1 MAATAARVGRT
12 TAPGHGQARL
22 SSGRRDPSSTTAG
35 HAATPRHCLNHL
47 EEEDYD
53 SNDGAEIIGYEEPDL
68 SGANMA
74 SSRPGRNVKVMDST
88 LNEYQGGL
96 ADILRAMLLEFGC
109 DPQIPLN
116 HHLIGAIDTMLEEF
130 TEPKEESRGKEP
142 MENVVHTPVYSA
154 GDYISFD
161 PLAREPTPATPGNYL
176 NSSYGGYEGGA
187 ESGNNQRSET
197 PIENSRGWRWG
208 SDTGTHSTT
217 EYYDG
222 EMNDDATTQNQSYP
236 SNEGVDGGY
245 PTQVESGMGFGN
257 PYGGATG
264 EYTRW
269 VDYDA
274 LNDQFVNT
282 DFSLG
287 SSSDSDYKPTGRPY
301 VPGSIRRTTRSTGW
315 KPGITRGIMSGTL
328 GNETEAQRMEREAKE
343 KEEAEGAAR
352 DQFPPPPPPMTQQN
366 FIQYMQLAE
375 ERQRVTLELQ
385 NKFLQDLMQQN
396 RVERP
401 ENQGVTLADFQ
412 NTKPISFAYAPE
424 PMDAEDWLMDTERK
438 LNTVG
443 CNDQEKVRYATHLLC
458 GPAASWWDNIV
469 AVYPA
474 GKRREFESLEQKDK
488 AILTYVREF
497 SKLSR
502 YAVEEVNTEDKKKK
516 RFLRGLSPQFKVQ
529 LRMMRATEFQEL
541 VDAAITLED
550 DFKQLQE
557 EKRKKAKYEPKR
569 FVSNKP
575 NTSLSFKPRY
585 NNNNN
590 NNNSNQRRNQG
601 YQSANQITCHSC
613 GLKGHVMKDCRKPK
627 IICFG
632 CRQEGHMLKDCPK
645 KNSGGGGNR
654 GNTGGNWK
662 NKKPFGKLNCTSLE
676 EVVNS
681 DQAVIGTLQILTH
694 PGKDIDV
701 ILGMN
706 WLEANGALIDCVNK
720 TVSLKSPDG
729 SRMIYQGDKHTQIEV
744 ELQLNSMKEVKLED
758 IPVVNEFQ
766 DVFPAELPG
775 MPPDREIEF
784 TIDLIPGT
792 APIAKAPYKM
802 GPKELKELKE
812 QLDDLE
818 QKGFIQESVS
828 PWGSPVIFVD
838 KRDGGRRMCGD
849 YRNLNNVTIK
859 NKYPL
864 PRIQDLFDQVRGAGV
879 FSKIDLRSG
888 YHQIKIKKE
897 DVPKTAFVSRYGHHE
912 YLVVPFGLTNAP
924 AIFMNLM
931 NKIFMPYLD
940 KFVIVFIDDI
950 LIYSKNKAEH
960 AEHLRLVLQ
969 TLREHQL
976 YAKLSKC
983 EFWLDQVE
991 FLGHVISKD
1000 GIAVNPS
1007 KVAAVLE
1014 WEAPKTVKEIRG
1026 FLGMA
1031 GYYRRF
1037 IEGFSK
1043 IAGPMTKLLRKN
1055 TPFVWSEECEKSFQT
1070 LKEKLTTA
1078 PVLAVP
1084 EVGKDYTVYCD
1095 ASKHGLGCVL
1105 MQDRKVIS
1113 YGSRQLRPHEV
1124 NYPTHD
1130 LELAAVVF
1138 ALKTWRHFLYGA
1150 KCELYTDHKS
1160 LKYFFTQKEL
1170 NMRQKRW
1177 LELIKDY
1184 DLTINYTPGKANV
1197 VADALSRKSTGGVE
1211 QEISP
1216 ELRKEISQAQIQLW
1230 EKEAHEGL
1238 SALQVA
1244 DELNVNLK
1252 NEIMMGQLDDPFIVE
1267 EMRRIDEGRP
1277 SEFHRG
1283 ESGSLW
1289 FQKRICV
1296 PDIAEIKEVIL
1307 REAHQTPYSI
1317 HPGSTK
1323 MYMDLKELF
1332 WWNNMKREIAQYVAE
1347 CHTCQRVKAE
1357 HQSPAGKLQPL
1368 PIPEWKWEEIGMDF
1382 ITGLPMT
1389 NKKKDMIWVIVDRL
1403 TKSAHFLAVN
1413 QQDKG
1418 EKLIDL
1424 YIKEIVSKHGV
1435 PKKIVSDRGSVF
1447 TSAFW
1452 KQLHEALGSKL
1463 DYSTAYHPQTGGQ
1476 TERTNQILEDMLR
1489 ACALDFGGSWEEHL
1503 PLAEFSYNNSYQSS
1517 IKMAPFEALYGRKCR
1532 SPICWYE
1539 AGASKEFNP
1548 DYVKEKQQIID
1559 IIRDRLKIAQSRQ
1572 KSYADQKRRTWE
1584 PQVGDM
1590 VYLKVSPMK
1599 GLQRFGVK
1607 GKLSPRY
1614 IGPFKILSQN
1624 RGLAFEL
1631 DLPGRLAQVHNVF
1644 HVSQLRKCLKTPD
1657 EPISHEELEL
1667 QPDLTYIEKPAKIL
1681 EESWKQ
1687 LRNKAIKYCKI
1698 QWKHHPER
1706 EATWE
1711 KEEDLRK
1718 TYPELFSLSTAKSHW
1733 KSKSGST
1740 SKHRT
1745 KSRGTGKNSKQEDK
1759 GQSIPSNCRTLQC
1772 SGKFITCS
1780 YCLNHLEEEDY
1791 DSNDGAEII
1800 GYEEP
1805 DLSGVVCRVTTRN
1818 LATAAAEGAPLKHEA
1833 PWRRLVGVAA
1843 ADQRRFVRRSS
1854 LRTSRSDEG
1863 SSARKNG
1870 ERFGREEEQEKQER
1884 EEEEVRQWPPRS
1896 PPRGT

>member
-1 MAATAARVGRT
+1 MR
-12 TAPGHGQARL
+12 
-22 SSGRRDPSSTTAG
+22 
-35 HAATPRHCLNHL
+35 
-47 EEEDYD
+47 
-53 SNDGAEIIGYEEPDL
+53 
-68 SGANMA
+68 M
-74 SSRPGRNVKVMDST
+74 VK
-88 LNEYQGGL
+88 
-96 ADILRAMLLEFGC
+96 
-109 DPQIPLN
+109 
-116 HHLIGAIDTMLEEF
+116 
-130 TEPKEESRGKEP
+130 RG
-142 MENVVHTPVYSA
+142 T
-154 GDYISFD
+154 I
-161 PLAREPTPATPGNYL
+161 
-176 NSSYGGYEGGA
+176 
-187 ESGNNQRSET
+187 
-197 PIENSRGWRWG
+197 
-208 SDTGTHSTT
+208 
-217 EYYDG
+217 
-222 EMNDDATTQNQSYP
+222 
-236 SNEGVDGGY
+236 
-245 PTQVESGMGFGN
+245 
-257 PYGGATG
+257 
-264 EYTRW
+264 
-269 VDYDA
+269 
-274 LNDQFVNT
+274 
-282 DFSLG
+282 
-287 SSSDSDYKPTGRPY
+287 
-301 VPGSIRRTTRSTGW
+301 
-315 KPGITRGIMSGTL
+315 
-328 GNETEAQRMEREAKE
+328 
-343 KEEAEGAAR
+343 
-352 DQFPPPPPPMTQQN
+352 
-366 FIQYMQLAE
+366 
-375 ERQRVTLELQ
+375 TLEQQ
-385 NKFLQDLMQQN
+385 NKFFQELLQQN

-401 ENQGVTLADFQ
+401 ENQGVTLSDFQ

-443 CNDQEKVRYATHLLC
+443 CNDQEK
-458 GPAASWWDNIV
+458 
-469 AVYPA
+469 
-474 GKRREFESLEQKDK
+474 KDK

-497 SKLSR
+497 SGLSR

-516 RFLRGLSPQFKVQ
+516 RFVRGLNPQFKVQ

-557 EKRKKAKYEPKR
+557 EKRKKAKFEPKR

-590 NNNSNQRRNQG
+590 NNNNNNYYNSRRNQ
-601 YQSANQITCHSC
+601 IVCRSC
-613 GLKGHVMKDCRKPK
+613 GFTGHFAKDCKKPR

-645 KNSGGGGNR
+645 RNTGGGQSGGGGGSR
-654 GNTGGNWK
+654 GGNNGGNWK

-681 DQAVIGTLQILTH
+681 DQAVI
-694 PGKDIDV
+694 
-701 ILGMN
+701 
-706 WLEANGALIDCVNK
+706 ANGALIDCVNK

-766 DVFPAELPG
+766 DVFPTELP
-775 MPPDREIEF
+775 
-784 TIDLIPGT
+784 
-792 APIAKAPYKM
+792 
-802 GPKELKELKE
+802 
-812 QLDDLE
+812 
-818 QKGFIQESVS
+818 
-828 PWGSPVIFVD
+828 
-838 KRDGGRRMCGD
+838 
-849 YRNLNNVTIK
+849 
-859 NKYPL
+859 
-864 PRIQDLFDQVRGAGV
+864 
-879 FSKIDLRSG
+879 
-888 YHQIKIKKE
+888 
-897 DVPKTAFVSRYGHHE
+897 
-912 YLVVPFGLTNAP
+912 
-924 AIFMNLM
+924 
-931 NKIFMPYLD
+931 
-940 KFVIVFIDDI
+940 
-950 LIYSKNKAEH
+950 
-960 AEHLRLVLQ
+960 
-969 TLREHQL
+969 
-976 YAKLSKC
+976 
-983 EFWLDQVE
+983 
-991 FLGHVISKD
+991 
-1000 GIAVNPS
+1000 
-1007 KVAAVLE
+1007 
-1014 WEAPKTVKEIRG
+1014 
-1026 FLGMA
+1026 
-1031 GYYRRF
+1031 
-1037 IEGFSK
+1037 
-1043 IAGPMTKLLRKN
+1043 
-1055 TPFVWSEECEKSFQT
+1055 
-1070 LKEKLTTA
+1070 
-1078 PVLAVP
+1078 
-1084 EVGKDYTVYCD
+1084 
-1095 ASKHGLGCVL
+1095 
-1105 MQDRKVIS
+1105 
-1113 YGSRQLRPHEV
+1113 
-1124 NYPTHD
+1124 
-1130 LELAAVVF
+1130 
-1138 ALKTWRHFLYGA
+1138 
-1150 KCELYTDHKS
+1150 
-1160 LKYFFTQKEL
+1160 
-1170 NMRQKRW
+1170 
-1177 LELIKDY
+1177 
-1184 DLTINYTPGKANV
+1184 
-1197 VADALSRKSTGGVE
+1197 DALSRKSTGGVE

-1252 NEIMMGQLDDPFIVE
+1252 NEIMMGQLDDPFIME

-1332 WWNNMKREIAQYVAE
+1332 WWNNMKREIAQYVVE

-1452 KQLHEALGSKL
+1452 RKLHEALGSKL

-1517 IKMAPFEALYGRKCR
+1517 IKMAPFEALYRRKCR

-1548 DYVKEKQQIID
+1548 NYVKEKQHIID

-1599 GLQRFGVK
+1599 GLQRIGVK

-1631 DLPGRLAQVHNVF
+1631 ELPGRLSQIHNVF

-1657 EPISHEELEL
+1657 EPVSHEELEL

-1681 EESWKQ
+1681 EENWKQ
-1687 LRNKAIKYCKI
+1687 LRNRAIKYCKI

-1718 TYPELFSLSTAKSHW
+1718 TYPELFRYYNHNF
-1733 KSKSGST
+1733 G
-1740 SKHRT
+1740 T
-1745 KSRGTGKNSKQEDK
+1745 K
-1759 GQSIPSNCRTLQC
+1759 
-1772 SGKFITCS
+1772 F
-1780 YCLNHLEEEDY
+1780 
-1791 DSNDGAEII
+1791 
-1800 GYEEP
+1800 
-1805 DLSGVVCRVTTRN
+1805 
-1818 LATAAAEGAPLKHEA
+1818 
-1833 PWRRLVGVAA
+1833 
-1843 ADQRRFVRRSS
+1843 S
-1854 LRTSRSDEG
+1854 LRGKGCNVPGLEKIEG
-1863 SSARKNG
+1863 
-1870 ERFGREEEQEKQER
+1870 
-1884 EEEEVRQWPPRS
+1884 
-1896 PPRGT
+1896 

>member
-1 MAATAARVGRT
+1 
-12 TAPGHGQARL
+12 
-22 SSGRRDPSSTTAG
+22 
-35 HAATPRHCLNHL
+35 
-47 EEEDYD
+47 
-53 SNDGAEIIGYEEPDL
+53 
-68 SGANMA
+68 
-74 SSRPGRNVKVMDST
+74 
-88 LNEYQGGL
+88 
-96 ADILRAMLLEFGC
+96 
-109 DPQIPLN
+109 
-116 HHLIGAIDTMLEEF
+116 
-130 TEPKEESRGKEP
+130 
-142 MENVVHTPVYSA
+142 
-154 GDYISFD
+154 
-161 PLAREPTPATPGNYL
+161 
-176 NSSYGGYEGGA
+176 
-187 ESGNNQRSET
+187 
-197 PIENSRGWRWG
+197 
-208 SDTGTHSTT
+208 
-217 EYYDG
+217 
-222 EMNDDATTQNQSYP
+222 
-236 SNEGVDGGY
+236 
-245 PTQVESGMGFGN
+245 
-257 PYGGATG
+257 
-264 EYTRW
+264 
-269 VDYDA
+269 
-274 LNDQFVNT
+274 
-282 DFSLG
+282 
-287 SSSDSDYKPTGRPY
+287 
-301 VPGSIRRTTRSTGW
+301 
-315 KPGITRGIMSGTL
+315 MSGTPS
-328 GNETEAQRMEREAKE
+328 EESEEQRIEREARQKA
-343 KEEAEGAAR
+343 EADEAAR
-352 DQFPPPPPPMTQQN
+352 TQFPPPPPPMTQQN
-366 FIQYMQLAE
+366 FVQYMQMMD
-375 ERQRVTLELQ
+375 ERQRVTLEQQ
-385 NKFLQDLMQQN
+385 NRFFQELLQQN
-396 RVERP
+396 RVERH

-443 CNDQEKVRYATHLLC
+443 CNDLEKVRYATHLLC

-474 GKRREFESLEQKDK
+474 EKKDN

-569 FVSNKP
+569 
-575 NTSLSFKPRY
+575 
-585 NNNNN
+585 
-590 NNNSNQRRNQG
+590 
-601 YQSANQITCHSC
+601 
-613 GLKGHVMKDCRKPK
+613 
-627 IICFG
+627 
-632 CRQEGHMLKDCPK
+632 
-645 KNSGGGGNR
+645 
-654 GNTGGNWK
+654 
-662 NKKPFGKLNCTSLE
+662 
-676 EVVNS
+676 
-681 DQAVIGTLQILTH
+681 
-694 PGKDIDV
+694 
-701 ILGMN
+701 
-706 WLEANGALIDCVNK
+706 
-720 TVSLKSPDG
+720 
-729 SRMIYQGDKHTQIEV
+729 
-744 ELQLNSMKEVKLED
+744 
-758 IPVVNEFQ
+758 
-766 DVFPAELPG
+766 
-775 MPPDREIEF
+775 
-784 TIDLIPGT
+784 
-792 APIAKAPYKM
+792 
-802 GPKELKELKE
+802 
-812 QLDDLE
+812 
-818 QKGFIQESVS
+818 
-828 PWGSPVIFVD
+828 
-838 KRDGGRRMCGD
+838 
-849 YRNLNNVTIK
+849 
-859 NKYPL
+859 
-864 PRIQDLFDQVRGAGV
+864 
-879 FSKIDLRSG
+879 
-888 YHQIKIKKE
+888 
-897 DVPKTAFVSRYGHHE
+897 
-912 YLVVPFGLTNAP
+912 
-924 AIFMNLM
+924 
-931 NKIFMPYLD
+931 
-940 KFVIVFIDDI
+940 
-950 LIYSKNKAEH
+950 
-960 AEHLRLVLQ
+960 
-969 TLREHQL
+969 EHQL
-976 YAKLSKC
+976 YAKFSKC

-1007 KVAAVLE
+1007 KVASVLD
-1014 WEAPKTVKEIRG
+1014 WEAPKNVKEIRG

-1037 IEGFSK
+1037 IEGFAK

-1055 TPFVWSEECEKSFQT
+1055 TPFVWSDECEKSFQT

-1084 EVGKDYTVYCD
+1084 EDGKDYTVYCD

-1197 VADALSRKSTGGVE
+1197 VADALSRKSTGGLE
-1211 QEISP
+1211 PEISP
-1216 ELRKEISQAQIQLW
+1216 ELKKEISQAQIQLW

-1244 DELNVNLK
+1244 DEMNVNLK
-1252 NEIMMGQLDDPFIVE
+1252 NEIIMGQLDDPFIVE

-1283 ESGSLW
+1283 EMGSLW

-1517 IKMAPFEALYGRKCR
+1517 IKMAPFEALCGRKCR

-1539 AGASKEFNP
+1539 AGSSKEFNP
-1548 DYVKEKQQIID
+1548 DYVK
-1559 IIRDRLKIAQSRQ
+1559 
-1572 KSYADQKRRTWE
+1572 KSNT
-1584 PQVGDM
+1584 
-1590 VYLKVSPMK
+1590 S
-1599 GLQRFGVK
+1599 
-1607 GKLSPRY
+1607 
-1614 IGPFKILSQN
+1614 
-1624 RGLAFEL
+1624 
-1631 DLPGRLAQVHNVF
+1631 
-1644 HVSQLRKCLKTPD
+1644 
-1657 EPISHEELEL
+1657 
-1667 QPDLTYIEKPAKIL
+1667 LT
-1681 EESWKQ
+1681 S
-1687 LRNKAIKYCKI
+1687 
-1698 QWKHHPER
+1698 
-1706 EATWE
+1706 
-1711 KEEDLRK
+1711 
-1718 TYPELFSLSTAKSHW
+1718 
-1733 KSKSGST
+1733 
-1740 SKHRT
+1740 
-1745 KSRGTGKNSKQEDK
+1745 
-1759 GQSIPSNCRTLQC
+1759 
-1772 SGKFITCS
+1772 
-1780 YCLNHLEEEDY
+1780 
-1791 DSNDGAEII
+1791 
-1800 GYEEP
+1800 
-1805 DLSGVVCRVTTRN
+1805 
-1818 LATAAAEGAPLKHEA
+1818 
-1833 PWRRLVGVAA
+1833 
-1843 ADQRRFVRRSS
+1843 
-1854 LRTSRSDEG
+1854 
-1863 SSARKNG
+1863 
-1870 ERFGREEEQEKQER
+1870 
-1884 EEEEVRQWPPRS
+1884 
-1896 PPRGT
+1896 

>member
-1 MAATAARVGRT
+1 M
-12 TAPGHGQARL
+12 
-22 SSGRRDPSSTTAG
+22 
-35 HAATPRHCLNHL
+35 
-47 EEEDYD
+47 
-53 SNDGAEIIGYEEPDL
+53 
-68 SGANMA
+68 SGAP
-74 SSRPGRNVKVMDST
+74 S
-88 LNEYQGGL
+88 
-96 ADILRAMLLEFGC
+96 
-109 DPQIPLN
+109 
-116 HHLIGAIDTMLEEF
+116 
-130 TEPKEESRGKEP
+130 EESE
-142 MENVVHTPVYSA
+142 E
-154 GDYISFD
+154 
-161 PLAREPTPATPGNYL
+161 
-176 NSSYGGYEGGA
+176 
-187 ESGNNQRSET
+187 QR
-197 PIENSRGWRWG
+197 
-208 SDTGTHSTT
+208 
-217 EYYDG
+217 
-222 EMNDDATTQNQSYP
+222 
-236 SNEGVDGGY
+236 
-245 PTQVESGMGFGN
+245 
-257 PYGGATG
+257 
-264 EYTRW
+264 
-269 VDYDA
+269 
-274 LNDQFVNT
+274 L
-282 DFSLG
+282 
-287 SSSDSDYKPTGRPY
+287 
-301 VPGSIRRTTRSTGW
+301 
-315 KPGITRGIMSGTL
+315 
-328 GNETEAQRMEREAKE
+328 EREARQKA
-343 KEEAEGAAR
+343 EADEAAR
-352 DQFPPPPPPMTQQN
+352 NQFPPPPPMTQQN
-366 FIQYMQLAE
+366 FVQYMQMME
-375 ERQRVTLELQ
+375 ERQRVTLEQQ
-385 NKFLQDLMQQN
+385 NKFFQELLQQN
-396 RVERP
+396 RAERP
-401 ENQGVTLADFQ
+401 ENQGVTLSDFQ

-443 CNDQEKVRYATHLLC
+443 CNDQEK
-458 GPAASWWDNIV
+458 
-469 AVYPA
+469 
-474 GKRREFESLEQKDK
+474 
-488 AILTYVREF
+488 
-497 SKLSR
+497 
-502 YAVEEVNTEDKKKK
+502 
-516 RFLRGLSPQFKVQ
+516 

-550 DFKQLQE
+550 DFKQLQD

-590 NNNSNQRRNQG
+590 TNNNNYYYYNSRRNQAF
-601 YQSANQITCHSC
+601 QTANQIVCRSC
-613 GLKGHVMKDCRKPK
+613 GGKGHFSKDCKKPR

-632 CRQEGHMLKDCPK
+632 CREEGHMLRDCPK
-645 KNSGGGGNR
+645 RKNGGGQSGGGGSR
-654 GNTGGNWK
+654 GGNTGGNWK

-706 WLEANGALIDCVNK
+706 WLEENGALIDCTHK
-720 TVSLKSPDG
+720 TVSLKSPGGD
-729 SRMIYQGDKHTQIEV
+729 RIIYQGDKHTQIEV
-744 ELQLNSMKEVKLED
+744 ELKLNSMKEVKLED

-766 DVFPAELPG
+766 DVFPKELPG

-818 QKGFIQESVS
+818 QKGFIQESIS

-931 NKIFMPYLD
+931 NKIFMPCLD

-950 LIYSKNKAEH
+950 LIYSKDKAEH
-960 AEHLRLVLQ
+960 AEHLRIVLQ

-976 YAKLSKC
+976 YAKFSKC

-1007 KVAAVLE
+1007 KVASVLD
-1014 WEAPKTVKEIRG
+1014 WEAPKNVKEIRG

-1084 EVGKDYTVYCD
+1084 EDGKDYTVYCD

-1197 VADALSRKSTGGVE
+1197 VADALSRKSTGGTE
-1211 QEISP
+1211 PEISP
-1216 ELRKEISQAQIQLW
+1216 ELKKEISQAQIQLW

-1244 DELNVNLK
+1244 DEMNVNLK
-1252 NEIMMGQLDDPFIVE
+1252 NEIIMGQLDDPFIVE

-1283 ESGSLW
+1283 EMGSLW

-1296 PDIAEIKEVIL
+1296 PDIDEIKEVIL

-1389 NKKKDMIWVIVDRL
+1389 NKKKDMIWS
-1403 TKSAHFLAVN
+1403 T
-1413 QQDKG
+1413 
-1418 EKLIDL
+1418 
-1424 YIKEIVSKHGV
+1424 GV
-1435 PKKIVSDRGSVF
+1435 PWRHG
-1447 TSAFW
+1447 
-1452 KQLHEALGSKL
+1452 G
-1463 DYSTAYHPQTGGQ
+1463 TATHAAPSRAWPGVA
-1476 TERTNQILEDMLR
+1476 ERVR
-1489 ACALDFGGSWEEHL
+1489 
-1503 PLAEFSYNNSYQSS
+1503 
-1517 IKMAPFEALYGRKCR
+1517 
-1532 SPICWYE
+1532 
-1539 AGASKEFNP
+1539 
-1548 DYVKEKQQIID
+1548 
-1559 IIRDRLKIAQSRQ
+1559 
-1572 KSYADQKRRTWE
+1572 
-1584 PQVGDM
+1584 
-1590 VYLKVSPMK
+1590 
-1599 GLQRFGVK
+1599 
-1607 GKLSPRY
+1607 
-1614 IGPFKILSQN
+1614 
-1624 RGLAFEL
+1624 
-1631 DLPGRLAQVHNVF
+1631 
-1644 HVSQLRKCLKTPD
+1644 
-1657 EPISHEELEL
+1657 
-1667 QPDLTYIEKPAKIL
+1667 
-1681 EESWKQ
+1681 
-1687 LRNKAIKYCKI
+1687 
-1698 QWKHHPER
+1698 
-1706 EATWE
+1706 
-1711 KEEDLRK
+1711 
-1718 TYPELFSLSTAKSHW
+1718 
-1733 KSKSGST
+1733 
-1740 SKHRT
+1740 
-1745 KSRGTGKNSKQEDK
+1745 
-1759 GQSIPSNCRTLQC
+1759 
-1772 SGKFITCS
+1772 FITTS
-1780 YCLNHLEEEDY
+1780 
-1791 DSNDGAEII
+1791 
-1800 GYEEP
+1800 
-1805 DLSGVVCRVTTRN
+1805 T
-1818 LATAAAEGAPLKHEA
+1818 ATAASRHQSRRWATHHRTTERANASGANGDGGEGQIEPEDLMRRREADQIHRSSAPEMAGVGRDNPAKGAARSPERREGREMNHIATGTAPSLDGELLPPHGSSSVDEDGGGDGSGVDGEA
-1833 PWRRLVGVAA
+1833 FRGHFPVSAACRNRDSCPPDLGFAMAA
-1843 ADQRRFVRRSS
+1843 ALEGFAYRGLFVSRF
-1854 LRTSRSDEG
+1854 
-1863 SSARKNG
+1863 
-1870 ERFGREEEQEKQER
+1870 
-1884 EEEEVRQWPPRS
+1884 
-1896 PPRGT
+1896 

>member
-1 MAATAARVGRT
+1 MAATAAHARARRRQ
-12 TAPGHGQARL
+12 AKPGHGGATASPHRGGH
-22 SSGRRDPSSTTAG
+22 STISPGAWGNHGIKRIPNPRHGGEGRWRVRDGVSFKSTRRERIAVDWRFDC
-35 HAATPRHCLNHL
+35 APWHCLNHL
-47 EEEDYD
+47 EEDNNNPEEADL
-53 SNDGAEIIGYEEPDL
+53 IGYEEPDL
-68 SGANMA
+68 SGE
-74 SSRPGRNVKVMDST
+74 
-88 LNEYQGGL
+88 LGGYV
-96 ADILRAMLLEFGC
+96 RS
-109 DPQIPLN
+109 
-116 HHLIGAIDTMLEEF
+116 
-130 TEPKEESRGKEP
+130 EESE
-142 MENVVHTPVYSA
+142 
-154 GDYISFD
+154 
-161 PLAREPTPATPGNYL
+161 
-176 NSSYGGYEGGA
+176 
-187 ESGNNQRSET
+187 ES
-197 PIENSRGWRWG
+197 
-208 SDTGTHSTT
+208 
-217 EYYDG
+217 
-222 EMNDDATTQNQSYP
+222 
-236 SNEGVDGGY
+236 
-245 PTQVESGMGFGN
+245 
-257 PYGGATG
+257 
-264 EYTRW
+264 
-269 VDYDA
+269 
-274 LNDQFVNT
+274 
-282 DFSLG
+282 
-287 SSSDSDYKPTGRPY
+287 
-301 VPGSIRRTTRSTGW
+301 
-315 KPGITRGIMSGTL
+315 
-328 GNETEAQRMEREAKE
+328 EAQKADE
-343 KEEAEGAAR
+343 AAR
-352 DQFPPPPPPMTQQN
+352 TQFPPPPPPMTQQN
-366 FIQYMQLAE
+366 FVQYMQMMD
-375 ERQRVTLELQ
+375 ERQRVTLEQQ
-385 NKFLQDLMQQN
+385 NRFFQELLQQN
-396 RVERP
+396 RVERH

-443 CNDQEKVRYATHLLC
+443 CNDLEKVRYATHLLC

-474 GKRREFESLEQKDK
+474 EKVFTWEEFKRKFRESNVPESIVELKRREFESLEQKDN

-497 SKLSR
+497 SKLS
-502 YAVEEVNTEDKKKK
+502 
-516 RFLRGLSPQFKVQ
+516 
-529 LRMMRATEFQEL
+529 RMMRATEFQEL

-569 FVSNKP
+569 RDICER
-575 NTSLSFKPRY
+575 LS
-585 NNNNN
+585 
-590 NNNSNQRRNQG
+590 
-601 YQSANQITCHSC
+601 
-613 GLKGHVMKDCRKPK
+613 
-627 IICFG
+627 
-632 CRQEGHMLKDCPK
+632 QEEGGGQ
-645 KNSGGGGNR
+645 SGGGGNR
-654 GNTGGNWK
+654 GNTGGSWK

-681 DQAVIGTLQILTH
+681 DQAVI
-694 PGKDIDV
+694 
-701 ILGMN
+701 
-706 WLEANGALIDCVNK
+706 EENGALIDCTHK
-720 TVSLKSPDG
+720 TVSLKSPGGD
-729 SRMIYQGDKHTQIEV
+729 RIIYQGDKHTQIEV
-744 ELQLNSMKEVKLED
+744 ELKLNSMKEVKLED

-766 DVFPAELPG
+766 D
-775 MPPDREIEF
+775 
-784 TIDLIPGT
+784 
-792 APIAKAPYKM
+792 M

-818 QKGFIQESVS
+818 QKGFIQESIS

-864 PRIQDLFDQVRGAGV
+864 PRIQDLFD
-879 FSKIDLRSG
+879 
-888 YHQIKIKKE
+888 QIKIKKE

-931 NKIFMPYLD
+931 NKIFMPCLD
-940 KFVIVFIDDI
+940 K
-950 LIYSKNKAEH
+950 
-960 AEHLRLVLQ
+960 
-969 TLREHQL
+969 EHQL
-976 YAKLSKC
+976 YAKFSKC

-1007 KVAAVLE
+1007 KVASVLD
-1014 WEAPKTVKEIRG
+1014 WEAPKNVKEIRG

-1055 TPFVWSEECEKSFQT
+1055 TPFVWSDECEKSFQT

-1084 EVGKDYTVYCD
+1084 EDGKDYTVYCD

-1150 KCELYTDHKS
+1150 KCELYTDHK
-1160 LKYFFTQKEL
+1160 
-1170 NMRQKRW
+1170 R
-1177 LELIKDY
+1177 
-1184 DLTINYTPGKANV
+1184 KANV
-1197 VADALSRKSTGGVE
+1197 VADALSRKSTGGIE
-1211 QEISP
+1211 PEISP
-1216 ELRKEISQAQIQLW
+1216 ELKKEISQAQIQLW

-1244 DELNVNLK
+1244 DEMNVNLK
-1252 NEIMMGQLDDPFIVE
+1252 NEIIMGQLDDPFIVE

-1283 ESGSLW
+1283 EMGSLW

-1539 AGASKEFNP
+1539 AGSSKEFNP
-1548 DYVKEKQQIID
+1548 DYVKEKQHIID

-1657 EPISHEELEL
+1657 EPVSHAELEL

-1718 TYPELFSLSTAKSHW
+1718 HTPNSYYNHNFGTKFSL
-1733 KSKSGST
+1733 
-1740 SKHRT
+1740 
-1745 KSRGTGKNSKQEDK
+1745 RGK
-1759 GQSIPSNCRTLQC
+1759 GCNVPD
-1772 SGKFITCS
+1772 
-1780 YCLNHLEEEDY
+1780 CLNHLEEDNNNPEEADL
-1791 DSNDGAEII
+1791 I

-1805 DLSGVVCRVTTRN
+1805 DLSGGLGVRRRGRQPAVRRKAEPSESSVIPATGGGRSVVLEGVAFQRGAKVLRRGV
-1818 LATAAAEGAPLKHEA
+1818 AEEVEEQEQPEPTSSKESSG
-1833 PWRRLVGVAA
+1833 RLVPRDVVFGKFATVGGAKESWTAPVYILTAEFAEALPADEDQMPPDGNPHPFPGELQANNNFFVNPQFPEIGLDAVQDVGQDQQGNQGGPHGQHGNWGVGNNVQHEGWGLMNNEQPGAWEQGEVIIHDIQESMVINMSDSSGSSVNMMEVQQQQQVEGLQMLRNVLNIGMVHTVIGPA
-1843 ADQRRFVRRSS
+1843 LPPEMLYAQALQLALPSWFSMHVPKGLSVPFGLLKKVIGAGSVLDLQKGAQHFESFMYSDWLQVPVIGGGSVSSVDNRHDLQEVLQQEISMPRTKKRRAKTTATLVQSAERRFTRSCLKMDGYRPAPVLAVQPKIRKKVR
-1854 LRTSRSDEG
+1854 
-1863 SSARKNG
+1863 AKNLLMTMEQEAVEQEKG
-1870 ERFGREEEQEKQER
+1870 QEEEQR
-1884 EEEEVRQWPPRS
+1884 NEEQATPVPPIPLALLQRVGHSLGIAPDRLSKEQLEAGPDGEQGKES
-1896 PPRGT
+1896 PSE